1 MYSGATPFR
10 HPRHSAVTTELDALI
25 HRADQADTESAD
37 RLFALLYSELHR
49 LAEYA
54 LRRSSASITLGA
66 TTLVHEAYLDMAG
79 RDDLSF
85 ADKSRFFAYAARA
98 MRGLIIDY
106 ARQRRALK
114 RGHQFEITLP
124 DDETPSTAMLQ
135 TSVDLATLGDA
146 LNELHALDP
155 ALAEL
160 VDQHFFCGFSF
171 GEIAG
176 FRGVSERTV
185 QRDWRKARILLRHA
199 LLDDDTSG
207 AQADANS

>member
-1 MYSGATPFR
+1 M
-10 HPRHSAVTTELDALI
+10 TTELDALI

-49 LAEYA
+49 LAEHA
-54 LRRSSASITLGA
+54 LRRSGAAVTLGA

-79 RDDLSF
+79 RDSLSF
-85 ADKSRFFAYAARA
+85 VDKSRFFAYAACA

-114 RGHQFEITLP
+114 RGHQFEITLAG
-124 DDETPSTAMLQ
+124 DETASTARLQ
-135 TSVDLATLGDA
+135 NAVDLATLGDA
-146 LNELHALDP
+146 LNELHALAP

-199 LLDDDTSG
+199 LLDDDGSG